1 MPVRNRITPRK
12 AVTVARPSV
21 RMGINSV
28 RMRRPVM
35 EVSHAVRVARP
46 GVRVAARGINDDLNL
61 ACVPAAGCAGSGR
74 SAGTARSNSAASA
87 S

>member
-1 MPVRNRITPRK
+1 MPVCNRITPRK

-28 RMRRPVM
+28 RMRRPVVEM
-35 EVSHAVRVARP
+35 PHAVRVAGP
-46 GVRVAARGINDDLNL
+46 GVRVTAYGINDNL
-61 ACVPAAGCAGSGR
+61 DFARVSAAGCAGSGCN
-74 SAGTARSNSAASA
+74 AGTARSNSAASA